1 MCAFIVDAD
10 SILNK
15 CCLESEVT
23 YELFNLPSINNVKI
37 NMVFYDIN
45 DNDTIQFAYL

>member
-1 MCAFIVDAD
+1 MCAFIFNAD

-15 CCLESEVT
+15 CCLESVVT

-45 DNDTIQFAYL
+45 DNDTIQSAYL